1 MSASVTSRNPLHRS
15 STRTMANQS
24 NPPPP
29 PPHAANPK
37 TISRH
42 TLAPSTRKHSEK
54 VDNTAI
60 FMVPIY
66 DERHQGAE
74 LLIVS
79 PSKVSHQDHP
89 ETPSRA
95 PTPPPKPVIPRQCE
109 DWDDFISW
117 RKSEAICKASRSEKP
132 RLANSAKEDIMRG
145 FEEWK
150 DYLSQMRIPGRR
162 ARPVSIMSTGTAGRS
177 LARSSM
183 CSVSTVSS
191 TSSSRARSL
200 RKTSR
205 SRHLRA
211 YYSMGCL
218 LRNRFSPRDN
228 GMLPI
233 PSSVT
238 QSLNTNMLPS
248 EPVISPIAD
257 ILRNSTGRSQPAR
270 RRPISQHSLPA
281 NWTYF
286 CSPPPH
292 PPPNK
297 PLPALP
303 AEAQQGPKKTRKRNR
318 SVLEMKERKRFQF
331 LFWQ

>member
-1 MSASVTSRNPLHRS
+1 MSASVMSRNPFHRN
-15 STRTMANQS
+15 STRTMVDES
-24 NPPPP
+24 CPPPP
-29 PPHAANPK
+29 PPHSANPK

-42 TLAPSTRKHSEK
+42 TFSPSTRERSKAA
-54 VDNTAI
+54 DNTTI

-66 DERHQGAE
+66 DDRHQGAD

-79 PSKVSHQDHP
+79 PSKVSTSRVSTSKVSHHDRS
-89 ETPSRA
+89 ETPARA
-95 PTPPPKPVIPRQCE
+95 PTPPPKPVIPQQCE

-117 RKSEAICKASRSEKP
+117 RKTEAVCKASSKPEKP
-132 RLANSAKEDIMRG
+132 RLENSAKEDIMRG

-162 ARPVSIMSTGTAGRS
+162 ARPVSIVSTATTTAGRS
-177 LARSSM
+177 LANRSSM

-191 TSSSRARSL
+191 TSSSKARSL

-218 LRNRFSPRDN
+218 LRNRFNPSN
-228 GMLPI
+228 NEPI
-233 PSSVT
+233 
-238 QSLNTNMLPS
+238 
-248 EPVISPIAD
+248 ISPIAD
-257 ILRNSTGRSQPAR
+257 ILRNSSSRPQLAK
-270 RRPISQHSLPA
+270 RRPTSQHSLPA

-303 AEAQQGPKKTRKRNR
+303 CAAQKGQKRTRKRNR
-318 SVLEMKERKRFQF
+318 SVVEMKERKRFQF
-331 LFWQ
+331 LLWQ

>member
-1 MSASVTSRNPLHRS
+1 MSASVTSRNPFHRI
-15 STRTMANQS
+15 STRTMASQS

-42 TLAPSTRKHSEK
+42 TLAPSTRKRSEGA
-54 VDNTAI
+54 DSTAI

-66 DERHQGAE
+66 DERHQGAD

-79 PSKVSHQDHP
+79 PSKVSHQDRS
-89 ETPSRA
+89 ETPARA

-117 RKSEAICKASRSEKP
+117 RKSEAVCKASRSEKP

-162 ARPVSIMSTGTAGRS
+162 ARPVSIMSTGTAARS

-191 TSSSRARSL
+191 TSSSKARSL

-211 YYSMGCL
+211 YYSMGSL
-218 LRNRFSPRDN
+218 LRNRFSPRGD
-228 GMLPI
+228 GMLFI
-233 PSSVT
+233 PKSSTNV
-238 QSLNTNMLPS
+238 QSTNNLPL

-257 ILRNSTGRSQPAR
+257 IMRNSASRQSVR
-270 RRPISQHSLPA
+270 RRPTSQHSLPA

-303 AEAQQGPKKTRKRNR
+303 AEAQQGQKKTRKRNR
-318 SVLEMKERKRFQF
+318 SVVEMKERKRFQF
-331 LFWQ
+331 LLWQ

>member
-1 MSASVTSRNPLHRS
+1 
-15 STRTMANQS
+15 MANQS
-24 NPPPP
+24 SPFPPPP
-29 PPHAANPK
+29 PPHSPNPK
-37 TISRH
+37 TISQESLTPPTTKR
-42 TLAPSTRKHSEK
+42 SER

-60 FMVPIY
+60 FLVPIY

-79 PSKVSHQDHP
+79 PLKVSHEDRS
-89 ETPSRA
+89 ETPARA

-117 RKSEAICKASRSEKP
+117 RKSEAVCKASKSHRP

-150 DYLSQMRIPGRR
+150 DYLSQMRIPGRK
-162 ARPVSIMSTGTAGRS
+162 ARPVSIMSTQTAGRS

-228 GMLPI
+228 GMFSI
-233 PSSVT
+233 PYMVAKGFS
-238 QSLNTNMLPS
+238 MLT
-248 EPVISPIAD
+248 VC
-257 ILRNSTGRSQPAR
+257 
-270 RRPISQHSLPA
+270 
-281 NWTYF
+281 Y
-286 CSPPPH
+286 
-292 PPPNK
+292 
-297 PLPALP
+297 
-303 AEAQQGPKKTRKRNR
+303 
-318 SVLEMKERKRFQF
+318 
-331 LFWQ
+331 

>member
-1 MSASVTSRNPLHRS
+1 MSRNPLHMSSHRS
-15 STRTMANQS
+15 STRTMFNDS

-42 TLAPSTRKHSEK
+42 TPAPSSRKQSEGA
-54 VDNTAI
+54 DNTAI

-66 DERHQGAE
+66 DERHQGAD

-79 PSKVSHQDHP
+79 PSKVSPQQDRSD
-89 ETPSRA
+89 TPARA

-117 RKSEAICKASRSEKP
+117 RKSEAMCKAVSKSEKP

-162 ARPVSIMSTGTAGRS
+162 ARPVSIVSTATGGRS
-177 LARSSM
+177 MARSSM

-191 TSSSRARSL
+191 TSSSKARSL

-211 YYSMGCL
+211 YYSMGSL

-228 GMLPI
+228 GMLLHPLYRR
-233 PSSVT
+233 
-238 QSLNTNMLPS
+238 QDSL
-248 EPVISPIAD
+248 
-257 ILRNSTGRSQPAR
+257 
-270 RRPISQHSLPA
+270 
-281 NWTYF
+281 Y
-286 CSPPPH
+286 
-292 PPPNK
+292 
-297 PLPALP
+297 
-303 AEAQQGPKKTRKRNR
+303 
-318 SVLEMKERKRFQF
+318 
-331 LFWQ
+331 

>member
-1 MSASVTSRNPLHRS
+1 MFNE
-15 STRTMANQS
+15 S

-42 TLAPSTRKHSEK
+42 TPAPSNRKQSEGA
-54 VDNTAI
+54 DNTAI

-66 DERHQGAE
+66 DERHQGAD

-79 PSKVSHQDHP
+79 PSKVSPQQDRSD
-89 ETPSRA
+89 TPARA
-95 PTPPPKPVIPRQCE
+95 PTPPPKPVIPQQCE

-117 RKSEAICKASRSEKP
+117 RKSEAMCKAVSKP

-162 ARPVSIMSTGTAGRS
+162 ARPVSIVSTATGGRS
-177 LARSSM
+177 MARSSM

-191 TSSSRARSL
+191 TSSSKARSL

-211 YYSMGCL
+211 YYSMGSL

-228 GMLPI
+228 GK
-233 PSSVT
+233 
-238 QSLNTNMLPS
+238 
-248 EPVISPIAD
+248 ISIHFTVVK
-257 ILRNSTGRSQPAR
+257 IV
-270 RRPISQHSLPA
+270 
-281 NWTYF
+281 Y
-286 CSPPPH
+286 
-292 PPPNK
+292 
-297 PLPALP
+297 
-303 AEAQQGPKKTRKRNR
+303 
-318 SVLEMKERKRFQF
+318 
-331 LFWQ
+331 

>member
-1 MSASVTSRNPLHRS
+1 
-15 STRTMANQS
+15 
-24 NPPPP
+24 
-29 PPHAANPK
+29 
-37 TISRH
+37 
-42 TLAPSTRKHSEK
+42 
-54 VDNTAI
+54 
-60 FMVPIY
+60 MVPVY
-66 DERHQGAE
+66 DDRHQGAD

-79 PSKVSHQDHP
+79 PSKVSPSKVSHHDRS
-89 ETPSRA
+89 ETPARA
-95 PTPPPKPVIPRQCE
+95 PTPPPKPVIPQQCE

-117 RKSEAICKASRSEKP
+117 RKTEAGCRASSKSEKP

-162 ARPVSIMSTGTAGRS
+162 ARPVSILSTATTTAGRN
-177 LARSSM
+177 LANRSSM

-191 TSSSRARSL
+191 TSSSKARSL

-211 YYSMGCL
+211 YYSMGSL
-218 LRNRFSPRDN
+218 LRNRFN
-228 GMLPI
+228 
-233 PSSVT
+233 PS
-238 QSLNTNMLPS
+238 NN

-257 ILRNSTGRSQPAR
+257 ILRNSSSRSQLAK
-270 RRPISQHSLPA
+270 RRPTSQHSLPA

-303 AEAQQGPKKTRKRNR
+303 CEAQKGQKRTRKRNR
-318 SVLEMKERKRFQF
+318 SVVEMKERKRFQF
-331 LFWQ
+331 LLWQ

>member
-1 MSASVTSRNPLHRS
+1 
-15 STRTMANQS
+15 MANQS

-228 GMLPI
+228 
-233 PSSVT
+233 
-238 QSLNTNMLPS
+238 

-270 RRPISQHSLPA
+270 RRPMSQHSLPA

>member
-1 MSASVTSRNPLHRS
+1 
-15 STRTMANQS
+15 MANQS
-24 NPPPP
+24 IPPPP

-42 TLAPSTRKHSEK
+42 TLAPSTRQRSEGA
-54 VDNTAI
+54 DSTAI

-66 DERHQGAE
+66 DERHQGAD

-79 PSKVSHQDHP
+79 PSKVGHQ
-89 ETPSRA
+89 ERSLTPARA
-95 PTPPPKPVIPRQCE
+95 PTPPPKPVIPQQCE

-117 RKSEAICKASRSEKP
+117 RKSEAMCKALKPHRP

-162 ARPVSIMSTGTAGRS
+162 ARPVSVVSTGTAGRS

-191 TSSSRARSL
+191 TSSSKARSL

-228 GMLPI
+228 GMLQIAPKPPTI
-233 PSSVT
+233 EQIIDT
-238 QSLNTNMLPS
+238 DILPS

-257 ILRNSTGRSQPAR
+257 IMRNSTGRPQHVK

-303 AEAQQGPKKTRKRNR
+303 ADAQQGPKKTRKRNR

>member
-1 MSASVTSRNPLHRS
+1 
-15 STRTMANQS
+15 
-24 NPPPP
+24 
-29 PPHAANPK
+29 
-37 TISRH
+37 
-42 TLAPSTRKHSEK
+42 
-54 VDNTAI
+54 
-60 FMVPIY
+60 MVPIY
-66 DERHQGAE
+66 DDRHQGAD

-79 PSKVSHQDHP
+79 PSKVNHHDRSD
-89 ETPSRA
+89 TPARA

-117 RKSEAICKASRSEKP
+117 RKSEAMCKASKSEKP

-162 ARPVSIMSTGTAGRS
+162 ARPVSIMSTGTNGRS

-211 YYSMGCL
+211 YYSMGSL
-218 LRNRFSPRDN
+218 LRNRFSPN
-228 GMLPI
+228 
-233 PSSVT
+233 S
-238 QSLNTNMLPS
+238 N

-257 ILRNSTGRSQPAR
+257 ILRNSTSRPQLAK
-270 RRPISQHSLPA
+270 RRPTSQHSLPA

-297 PLPALP
+297 PLPAIP
-303 AEAQQGPKKTRKRNR
+303 GEAQQRQKKSRKRNR
-318 SVLEMKERKRFQF
+318 SVIEMKERKRFQF
-331 LFWQ
+331 LLWQ